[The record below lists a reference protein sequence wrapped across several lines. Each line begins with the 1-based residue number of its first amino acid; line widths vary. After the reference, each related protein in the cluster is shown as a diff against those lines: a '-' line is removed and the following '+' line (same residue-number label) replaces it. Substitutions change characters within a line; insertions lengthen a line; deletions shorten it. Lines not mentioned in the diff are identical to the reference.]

1 MLNNKNTFIDFL
13 VASGALRFG
22 DFTTKSG
29 RQSPYFVNTGEFKTG
44 ASIST
49 LASFYA
55 STFVKHF
62 AGQADNLFGP
72 AYKGIPL
79 CAATA
84 LKLAESHQID
94 LSFTY
99 NRKEVKD
106 HGEGGLLVGDTYK
119 SPKNVVIIED
129 VITAGTSIHESM
141 EFLSKIKGVNV
152 LGLIVSVDRKE
163 KLESGLSAIQTVQE
177 KYNIKAYS
185 IIDID
190 DIIQFLKDDSNRQK
204 INVSESILD
213 KIYQY
218 REKWGLQNVSH

>member
-1 MLNNKNTFIDFL
+1 MLNNKNTFIEFL

-79 CAATA
+79 RSEERRVGKECRSRWS
-84 LKLAESHQID
+84 LYHLI
-94 LSFTY
+94 Y
-99 NRKEVKD
+99 RK
-106 HGEGGLLVGDTYK
+106 
-119 SPKNVVIIED
+119 
-129 VITAGTSIHESM
+129 
-141 EFLSKIKGVNV
+141 
-152 LGLIVSVDRKE
+152 
-163 KLESGLSAIQTVQE
+163 
-177 KYNIKAYS
+177 
-185 IIDID
+185 
-190 DIIQFLKDDSNRQK
+190 
-204 INVSESILD
+204 
-213 KIYQY
+213 
-218 REKWGLQNVSH
+218 